1 MSGSKGKAGI
11 QGIQNWFIPEIG
23 IQPGIIHLWFKP
35 ATDVTLYNIIDTM

>member
-11 QGIQNWFIPEIG
+11 QHWFIPEIG
-23 IQPGIIHLWFKP
+23 MQPGIIHLWFKP